1 MWPLPLREGYWIVTG
16 TGTYHL
22 VDDHAMWIQRP
33 ENARAL
39 GLPEEVVEAIQAV
52 RWDFNGPGR
61 RQILM
66 LAMDSGCIR
75 SRGHGPADVTF
86 EFTIETEAAIR
97 AVAPFMQATLGPA
110 SMPKFNNLRT
120 GESLAFNYGNA
131 KKVIEAGDISF
142 LFPVWKRPTQALPV
156 RRPYVL
162 LKDFE
167 EMSGWTGWELP
178 EGLDSHELVAL
189 LRHHTPLGTGWLA
202 LADGRTWRL
211 APKAPPLRPLDDLNP
226 VIAAWACPSCGWPTR
241 GPNTPCLCAN
251 LTACDKCGLPRF
263 FPVPGKD
270 TITLTGEILYVTV
283 LAGLAHKCV
292 HWPSVRVLPLDDLIR
307 RSR

>member
-1 MWPLPLREGYWIVTG
+1 MREGYWLVAATG
-16 TGTYHL
+16 AYHL

-66 LAMDSGCIR
+66 LAMDNGLIR
-75 SRGHGPADVTF
+75 SRGHGPAEVTF

-97 AVAPFMQATLGPA
+97 AVVPFMQATLGPA
-110 SMPKFNNLRT
+110 SVPKFNCLRT
-120 GESLAFNYGNA
+120 GESLAFNFGNA
-131 KKVIEAGDISF
+131 KKIIEAGDISF
-142 LFPVWKRPTQALPV
+142 LFPVWKRPTQVLPV

-162 LKDFE
+162 LNDFDQMPE
-167 EMSGWTGWELP
+167 WTCWELP
-178 EGLDSHELVAL
+178 EVLTSHELVAL
-189 LRHHTPLGTGWLA
+189 IRHYAPLGSGWLA

-211 APKAPPLRPLDDLNP
+211 APNTPPLTPLETLNP
-226 VIAAWACPSCGWPTR
+226 ELAPWACESCGSPTR
-241 GPNTPCLCAN
+241 GPKTPCQCLN
-251 LTACDKCGLPRF
+251 LTLCRVCKLP
-263 FPVPGKD
+263 PLPGIVPGKD
-270 TITLTGEILYVTV
+270 TITLNGETLYVS
-283 LAGLAHKCV
+283 LLGGLAHKCV

-307 RSR
+307 RGR